1 LSLSSAAKKKS
12 PLSRLLKISV
22 LINKWSN
29 YKRTQLRKRKMLK
42 MVRRNPRKRL
52 KSLVKMMRLKTRRK
66 MRKKKPKS

>member
-52 KSLVKMMRLKTRRK
+52 KSLAKMMRLK
-66 MRKKKPKS
+66 MRKKMRRRKPKS